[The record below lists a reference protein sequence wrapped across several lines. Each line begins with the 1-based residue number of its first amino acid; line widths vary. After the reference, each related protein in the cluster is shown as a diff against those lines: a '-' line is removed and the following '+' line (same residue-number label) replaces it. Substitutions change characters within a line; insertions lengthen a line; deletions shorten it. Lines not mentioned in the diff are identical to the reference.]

1 MPGTLLHT
9 YLTGLPGHFVPRN
22 EMPRTCD
29 PPERGAISARPFLSI
44 VTRTQ
49 GRRMGPFRD
58 VTASLAAQTDT
69 DFEWLVI
76 GHRLSAEERRA
87 VEQEIG
93 DCPAWLRD
101 RTRLIEVADGNRT
114 KPLNAGYAAAAGAYI
129 VSLDDDDMPLGHWV
143 ETFHALAAS
152 DPGKLLR
159 TVAVRQDVRAVRIM
173 EEDGVRA
180 EGTLENLFAPEFDFL
195 EHLDVNQTPNLAVA
209 FPRGVFHRLGY
220 RFDETL
226 TTTEDWDFL
235 MRAAAVAGV
244 VSSPEITA
252 IYRWWVD
259 SESSRTVHD
268 NDEWDRNFNRVHAKL
283 NAMPLL
289 LPAGL
294 IERLRRAPSP
304 RLEKL
309 QEKLREKFLEKQREK
324 HRVDG
329 LVAEIGII
337 LASKSWRIAR
347 LLARLTGRPDV
358 GFGNLEDLP
367 ETRLEA
373 LRQELFQSTSWRL
386 TEPLRRIRR
395 LLG

>member
-87 VEQEIG
+87 IEREIG

-209 FPRGVFHRLGY
+209 FPRGIFHVPFAKRPDQHPDDLEPH
-220 RFDETL
+220 RMINLATKARPSVPESTPFTVSTRNPSACCAAIRQAHTTSPSTNTEHAPQSPALQPIL
-226 TTTEDWDFL
+226 T
-235 MRAAAVAGV
+235 
-244 VSSPEITA
+244 S
-252 IYRWWVD
+252 
-259 SESSRTVHD
+259 
-268 NDEWDRNFNRVHAKL
+268 
-283 NAMPLL
+283 
-289 LPAGL
+289 
-294 IERLRRAPSP
+294 RAPKRS
-304 RLEKL
+304 RK
-309 QEKLREKFLEKQREK
+309 
-324 HRVDG
+324 
-329 LVAEIGII
+329 A
-337 LASKSWRIAR
+337 
-347 LLARLTGRPDV
+347 
-358 GFGNLEDLP
+358 
-367 ETRLEA
+367 
-373 LRQELFQSTSWRL
+373 
-386 TEPLRRIRR
+386 
-395 LLG
+395 